1 MVLESNDDPERD
13 DEPDEE
19 PDDEPDDEP
28 NRNPTT
34 SRMTHPTATP
44 ARSTSGRTTDGRPIT
59 SQPQLERTPWAQQI
73 RFLWYKV
80 DAHGGISAERP
91 RRGRRRDRVPGEEA
105 PEKAPERHRIP
116 GEGAAPRQRVERLQ
130 EDAREDDQQD
140 ETPGKQPKRCH
151 DARGP
156 DADDEKGEE
165 RGTTGED
172 RDAIHSRVQTA
183 RHRWHL
189 RRKRRDRRIVGARP
203 WSRGQRRMR

>member
-1 MVLESNDDPERD
+1 MAHPSLHCCDGFRRTWEDEFVRSTQTMVLESNDDPERD

-80 DAHGGISAERP
+80 DAH
-91 RRGRRRDRVPGEEA
+91 D
-105 PEKAPERHRIP
+105 
-116 GEGAAPRQRVERLQ
+116 
-130 EDAREDDQQD
+130 
-140 ETPGKQPKRCH
+140 C
-151 DARGP
+151 RGP
-156 DADDEKGEE
+156 VAAMCGDAKSG
-165 RGTTGED
+165 
-172 RDAIHSRVQTA
+172 
-183 RHRWHL
+183 
-189 RRKRRDRRIVGARP
+189 
-203 WSRGQRRMR
+203 